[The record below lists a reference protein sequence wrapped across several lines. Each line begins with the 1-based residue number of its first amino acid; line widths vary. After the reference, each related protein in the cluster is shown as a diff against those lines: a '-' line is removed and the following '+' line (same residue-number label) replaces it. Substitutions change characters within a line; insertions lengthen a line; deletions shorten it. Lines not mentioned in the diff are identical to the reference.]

1 MRCPGGLLNRGLR
14 LGTLWVGGPLGAPRR
29 AFHAGGWLFTPS
41 SVKRWLFQRT
51 ATGALKMSNRTRK
64 QWIIPAAALTL
75 VVLINLWMS
84 YMNASTDRLLEE
96 EREKAERRLEDT
108 KSRYEQA
115 INERSLD

>member
-1 MRCPGGLLNRGLR
+1 
-14 LGTLWVGGPLGAPRR
+14 
-29 AFHAGGWLFTPS
+29 
-41 SVKRWLFQRT
+41 
-51 ATGALKMSNRTRK
+51 MSNRTRK

-96 EREKAERRLEDT
+96 EREKAERRLEDA